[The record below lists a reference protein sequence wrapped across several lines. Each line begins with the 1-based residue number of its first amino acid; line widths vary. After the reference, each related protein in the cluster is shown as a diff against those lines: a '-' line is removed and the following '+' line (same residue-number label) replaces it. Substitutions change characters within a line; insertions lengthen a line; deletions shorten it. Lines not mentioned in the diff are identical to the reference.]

1 MKLKIE
7 KLIKIGTI
15 VVSIIFALTACQKRT
30 SCEINGIVI
39 DESIIGSTRSN
50 ILLKF
55 GQPEFSDLGVKGFE
69 SFTFAGNNKK
79 YAVILRYKI
88 EDNTY
93 YVSSQKCITV
103 KPRFELFNYVIWH

>member
-7 KLIKIGTI
+7 KSIKIGII
-15 VVSIIFALTACQKRT
+15 VVSIIFALTACQKE
-30 SCEINGIVI
+30 SNCEINGIVI
-39 DESIIGSTRSN
+39 DESIIGTNRSD

-55 GQPEFSDLGVKGFE
+55 GQPESSALEVKGFE
-69 SFTFAGNNKK
+69 EFTFAGNNKK
-79 YAVILRYKI
+79 HAVILRYKI